1 MLDLFG
7 SKNLKTASENLVYI
21 KLLKKGVKD
30 VPVLELQDVTKQYK
44 NGRGVEHISFSVEPG
59 EVFGLLGPNG
69 AGKTTL
75 MKCIV
80 ALCRPDQGKIL
91 IHDKNV
97 MEHFE
102 EAMQSVGTL
111 ISGVEAFDYL
121 TAYENLQ
128 IAARLYPSL
137 DPGRIDEVLQWVGM
151 EAHKHEKVK
160 SFSTGMRQRLY
171 LAAALL
177 SKPTLVI
184 LDEPTNG
191 LDIEGKL
198 DFQELISRLAR
209 EEGVTFILSTH
220 LIDEVERL
228 CNRIA
233 ILSKGKIIGEVAKNQ
248 LAEGESFESFYIQ
261 HTRKG
266 KEGNQHAELTK

>member
-1 MLDLFG
+1 MDV
-7 SKNLKTASENLVYI
+7 LKLEN
-21 KLLKKGVKD
+21 
-30 VPVLELQDVTKQYK
+30 VTKRYK
-44 NGRGVEHISFSVEPG
+44 NGRGVGNISFSVRQG

-80 ALCRPDQGKIL
+80 GLCRPDNGSIFIQGY
-91 IHDKNV
+91 NV
-97 MEHFE
+97 GEQFEKAME
-102 EAMQSVGTL
+102 SVGTL

-121 TAYENLQ
+121 SAYENLLL
-128 IAARLYPSL
+128 AARLYP
-137 DPGRIDEVLQWVGM
+137 DVGKERIDMVLEWVGM

-177 SKPTLVI
+177 SKPALVI

-198 DFQELISRLAR
+198 DFQHLISRLAKQ
-209 EEGVTFILSTH
+209 EGVTFILSTH

-228 CNRIA
+228 CDRIA
-233 ILSKGKIIGEVAKNQ
+233 ILTKGSIIGETDKSE
-248 LAEGESFESFYIQ
+248 LAEGQSFESFYINC
-261 HTRKG
+261 TRNA
-266 KEGNQHAELTK
+266 KEVKPYAELDK

>member
-1 MLDLFG
+1 MQ
-7 SKNLKTASENLVYI
+7 
-21 KLLKKGVKD
+21 
-30 VPVLELQDVTKQYK
+30 VLEVQNVTKQYK
-44 NGRGVEHISFSVEPG
+44 NGRGVENISFSIEQG
-59 EVFGLLGPNG
+59 EIFGLLGPNG

-80 ALCRPDQGKIL
+80 ALCRLDQGEIL
-91 IHDKNV
+91 INGYHV
-97 MEHFE
+97 REQFE
-102 EAMQSVGTL
+102 QAMQSVGTL
-111 ISGVEAFDYL
+111 ISGVEAFDFL
-121 TAYENLQ
+121 TAYENLHLVS
-128 IAARLYPSL
+128 RLYPTL
-137 DPGRIDEVLQWVGM
+137 EKGRIDEVLQWVGM

-177 SKPTLVI
+177 SNPSLVI

-198 DFQELISRLAR
+198 DFQELISRLAK

-233 ILSKGKIIGEVAKNQ
+233 ILSKGKIIGEVARNQ
-248 LAEGESFESFYIQ
+248 LEEGQNFESFYMSKI
-261 HTRKG
+261 RKG
-266 KEGNQHAELTK
+266 KDVNQDAELTK

>member
-1 MLDLFG
+1 M
-7 SKNLKTASENLVYI
+7 
-21 KLLKKGVKD
+21 
-30 VPVLELQDVTKQYK
+30 PVLEVQNVTKQYK
-44 NGRGVEHISFSVEPG
+44 NGRGVENISFSIEQG
-59 EVFGLLGPNG
+59 EIFGLLGPNG

-80 ALCRPDQGKIL
+80 ALCRPDQGEISINGYHVK
-91 IHDKNV
+91 
-97 MEHFE
+97 EQFE
-102 EAMQSVGTL
+102 QAMQSVGTL
-111 ISGVEAFDYL
+111 ISGVEAFDFL

-128 IAARLYPSL
+128 VVSRLYPSL
-137 DPGRIDEVLQWVGM
+137 EKGRLDEVLQWVGM
-151 EAHKHEKVK
+151 EEHKHEKVK

-177 SKPTLVI
+177 SNPTLVI

-198 DFQELISRLAR
+198 DFQELISRLAK

-233 ILSKGKIIGEVAKNQ
+233 ILSKGKIIGEVARNQ
-248 LAEGESFESFYIQ
+248 LEEGQTFESFYMSKI
-261 HTRKG
+261 RKG
-266 KEGNQHAELTK
+266 KEVNQDAELTK

>member
-1 MLDLFG
+1 M
-7 SKNLKTASENLVYI
+7 N
-21 KLLKKGVKD
+21 
-30 VPVLELQDVTKQYK
+30 VLEVQNISKRYK
-44 NGRGVEHISFSVEPG
+44 NGRGVENINFTVNQG

-75 MKCIV
+75 MKLIV
-80 ALCRPDQGKIL
+80 SLCRPNSGKVL
-91 IHDKNV
+91 INGHNV
-97 MEHFE
+97 VEQFE
-102 EAMQSVGTL
+102 LAMKSVGTL

-121 TAYENLQ
+121 SAYENLKL
-128 IAARLYPSL
+128 AAHFYPEL
-137 DPGRIDEVLQWVGM
+137 EETRIDEVLQWVGM
-151 EAHKHEKVK
+151 DEHKHEKVK

-177 SKPTLVI
+177 SKPSFVI

-198 DFQELISRLAR
+198 DFQQLISRLAK

-228 CNRIA
+228 CDRIA
-233 ILSKGKIIGEVAKNQ
+233 ILSKGKIIGEVSKKDF
-248 LAEGESFESFYIQ
+248 AEGQTFESFYIDCS
-261 HTRKG
+261 RKG
-266 KEGNQHAELTK
+266 KEVTSYAELKK

>member
-1 MLDLFG
+1 MP
-7 SKNLKTASENLVYI
+7 A
-21 KLLKKGVKD
+21 
-30 VPVLELQDVTKQYK
+30 LELQNVTKQYK
-44 NGRGVEHISFSVEPG
+44 NGRGVENISFSVDHG
-59 EVFGLLGPNG
+59 EIFGLLGPNG

-91 IHDKNV
+91 INDYNV
-97 MEHFE
+97 MEQFE
-102 EAMQSVGTL
+102 QAMQSVGTL

-121 TAYENLQ
+121 TAFENLLL
-128 IAARLYPSL
+128 ASRLYQSL
-137 DPGRIDEVLQWVGM
+137 EKGRIDEVLHWVGM

-177 SKPTLVI
+177 SKPSFVI

-198 DFQELISRLAR
+198 DFQELICRLAK

-248 LAEGESFESFYIQ
+248 LADGQTFESYYIENI
-261 HTRKG
+261 RKG
-266 KEGNQHAELTK
+266 KAGNENAELTK

>member
-1 MLDLFG
+1 M
-7 SKNLKTASENLVYI
+7 
-21 KLLKKGVKD
+21 
-30 VPVLELQDVTKQYK
+30 PVLELQNVTKQYK
-44 NGRGVEHISFSVEPG
+44 NGRGVENISFSIEQG
-59 EVFGLLGPNG
+59 EIFGLLGPNG

-80 ALCRPDQGKIL
+80 ALSRPDQGKIM
-91 IHDKNV
+91 INGYNV
-97 MEHFE
+97 IENYE
-102 EAMQSVGTL
+102 QAMLPVGTL

-121 TAYENLQ
+121 TAYENLLL
-128 IAARLYPSL
+128 ASRLYPSL
-137 DPGRIDEVLQWVGM
+137 EKERIDEVLHWVGM

-160 SFSTGMRQRLY
+160 FFSTGMRQRLY

-177 SKPTLVI
+177 SKPSFVI

-198 DFQELISRLAR
+198 DFLELISWLAKER
-209 EEGVTFILSTH
+209 GVTFILSTH

-233 ILSKGKIIGEVAKNQ
+233 ILSKGKIIGEVARNQ
-248 LAEGESFESFYIQ
+248 LAEGQTFETFYMNNI
-261 HTRKG
+261 RKG
-266 KEGNQHAELTK
+266 KEVNQNDELTK

>member
-1 MLDLFG
+1 MQ
-7 SKNLKTASENLVYI
+7 KI
-21 KLLKKGVKD
+21 
-30 VPVLELQDVTKQYK
+30 LEIQNVTKRYK
-44 NGRGVEHISFSVEPG
+44 NGRGIESINLTVNQG

-80 ALCRPDQGKIL
+80 SLCQPDSGQIFIQGYNVREQFEKALK
-91 IHDKNV
+91 
-97 MEHFE
+97 
-102 EAMQSVGTL
+102 SVGTL
-111 ISGVEAFDYL
+111 ISGVEAIDYL
-121 TAYENLQ
+121 TAYENLLL
-128 IAARLYPSL
+128 ISRLYPEIETH
-137 DPGRIDEVLQWVGM
+137 RIETVLEWVGM
-151 EAHKHEKVK
+151 EQHKNEKIK

-177 SKPTLVI
+177 AKPSFVI

-198 DFQELISRLAR
+198 DFQHLIAKLAK

-228 CNRIA
+228 CDRVA
-233 ILSKGKIIGEVAKNQ
+233 ILSKGKIIGESSKNDLEQ
-248 LAEGESFESFYIQ
+248 NQTFESFYIDCIKK
-261 HTRKG
+261 RKETG
-266 KEGNQHAELTK
+266 

>member
-1 MLDLFG
+1 M
-7 SKNLKTASENLVYI
+7 
-21 KLLKKGVKD
+21 
-30 VPVLELQDVTKQYK
+30 PVLELRNVTKQYK
-44 NGRGVEHISFSVEPG
+44 NGRGVKNISFSVEHG
-59 EVFGLLGPNG
+59 EIFGLLGPNG

-80 ALCRPDQGKIL
+80 ALCRPDQGEIV
-91 IHDKNV
+91 INGYHV
-97 MEHFE
+97 MDQFE
-102 EAMQSVGTL
+102 QAMQSVGTL

-121 TAYENLQ
+121 TAYENLLL
-128 IAARLYPSL
+128 ASRLYPSL
-137 DPGRIDEVLQWVGM
+137 EKGRIDEVLQWVGM

-177 SKPTLVI
+177 SKPSFVI

-198 DFQELISRLAR
+198 DFQELISRLAS

-233 ILSKGKIIGEVAKNQ
+233 ILSKGEIIGEVAKNQ
-248 LAEGESFESFYIQ
+248 LAEGQTFESFYMDNI
-261 HTRKG
+261 RKG
-266 KEGNQHAELTK
+266 KEVNENVELTK